1 MILTILTLAVCVSAS
16 IVHVI
21 VALLVS
27 RATRS
32 QVRVAV
38 VAVSMGIHSQYMDL
52 AVFYW
57 QKNRSDAI
65 QWVMDSVSSRFRA
78 ALIEEM
84 GEAEYRVYLGGIYD
98 RTERR

>member
-1 MILTILTLAVCVSAS
+1 MILTIVTLAACISAS

-21 VALLVS
+21 VALLAFRVIS
-27 RATRS
+27 DH
-32 QVRVAV
+32 VRFAIVAL
-38 VAVSMGIHSQYMDL
+38 SMEIHEQYMDK

-57 QKNRSDAI
+57 KKNRSDAI
-65 QWVMDSVSSRFRA
+65 QWVMDSVFSKSRN